1 MLLTAGTDTVRPR
14 RRRFRLA
21 RRPLGL
27 LTFASV
33 LFVGVVMGVLAWAD
47 RATAL
52 AGADRTSQVL
62 ALAFER
68 HVGRTLAELEGAL
81 VMIGDGLTL
90 AQDAP
95 EPVDIRLRSIQ
106 ARLLHDSELALI
118 DTSGHLVSSSKVP
131 VRRGLDLSSR
141 ELIREA
147 LSEPR
152 EGLFVGQGALL
163 ERDVSVGIARRVS
176 DSAGTLIG
184 VAYGSLDIET
194 LDRFAEEAALPKGAS
209 MMLLEEDGTV
219 LLRRPGGEGWI
230 GRSLATDPMF
240 VQFSPRLRPGTYH
253 EIAIDDRVE
262 RVTTYRTVQGYPMV
276 IAIGLPADAILVPWR
291 ERSTKL
297 VLVWALTALALSL
310 IAAAVASQA
319 RKAAER
325 SRHRS

>member
-1 MLLTAGTDTVRPR
+1 MLLAAIDTVRPR

-21 RRPLGL
+21 RRPLGF
-27 LTFASV
+27 LTVASV
-33 LFVGVVMGVLAWAD
+33 LFIGAVMAVLAWAD

-81 VMIGDGLTL
+81 VMIGDGLG
-90 AQDAP
+90 DAENAP
-95 EPVDIRLRSIQ
+95 DAVDIRLRSIQ

-141 ELIREA
+141 EMIREVLA
-147 LSEPR
+147 ER
-152 EGLFVGQGALL
+152 RDGLFVGQGALL
-163 ERDVSVGIARRVS
+163 DRDGSIGIARRVTDNS
-176 DSAGTLIG
+176 GALIG
-184 VAYGSLDIET
+184 VAYASLDIET

-253 EIAIDDRVE
+253 EIAVDDRIE

-291 ERSTKL
+291 ERSSKL
-297 VLVWALTALALSL
+297 LLVWALTGLALSL

-319 RKAAER
+319 RKAAVR